1 MFWYFLAIY
10 IFESNPRLNTAT
22 SSKIW
27 DQILIVSF
35 VYLKFLC
42 WTLSSWMSRKM
53 WKLCVKCNFLLLNLF
68 SKVLAGLT
76 LRLTA
81 KFISYTGIL
90 EWAMHMVKW
99 IYFRFSKIT
108 RKWDEFYQV
117 PRFVLGI
124 SLTLPGIDKK
134 RHVYISSTLCLC
146 WGAACRN
153 FMK

>member
-1 MFWYFLAIY
+1 MKKKKERSDKTDYWNGISNLIGCIVLPRNQSKIVDNFVFWYFLAIY

-22 SSKIW
+22 SSTIW

-90 EWAMHMVKW
+90 EWANAYGEMN
-99 IYFRFSKIT
+99 IF
-108 RKWDEFYQV
+108 
-117 PRFVLGI
+117 
-124 SLTLPGIDKK
+124 
-134 RHVYISSTLCLC
+134 
-146 WGAACRN
+146 
-153 FMK
+153 